1 MVVVVVVVVVVV
13 LFVLFFVFCFF
24 LSFFLSFFLFY
35 VLFFS
40 FSDFGISAKSYFPD
54 FFASDIMLLVYKEKF
69 IYAPAC
75 CYKSTVMKSLFI
87 PISQNEILRWLRLQ
101 IVIITRPVNRC
112 W

>member
-1 MVVVVVVVVVVV
+1 MVVVVVVV
-13 LFVLFFVFCFF
+13 LFCFLFV
-24 LSFFLSFFLFY
+24 SFFLSY

-40 FSDFGISAKSYFPD
+40 FLDFGISAKSYFPD